1 MSKTLILAVASTSLA
16 LVSCYDP
23 PPPVN
28 PHYPY
33 GSNTD
38 PYGRGY
44 DRKAAKKEL
53 SEEPQTQQPTA
64 PPEGDLYGTK
74 RYPDP
79 YGNSLEPAPTTAP
92 EPEDTTT
99 GSATSAGN
107 YPSARKTTKATEVI
121 SPYAPYNVIDVEGF
135 SSGQLARDPS
145 NGKIFRV
152 P

>member
-1 MSKTLILAVASTSLA
+1 MSKTLILALAGASLP

-23 PPPVN
+23 PPPPN

-33 GSNTD
+33 NQNTD

-44 DRKAAKKEL
+44 NRDAN
-53 SEEPQTQQPTA
+53 QTQQDQTA
-64 PPEGDLYGTK
+64 QEGTEAPEGDPYGT
-74 RYPDP
+74 RRFPDP
-79 YGNSLEPAPTTAP
+79 YGNTPETAPTTPP
-92 EPEDTTT
+92 EPEAT
-99 GSATSAGN
+99 GTNTSGD
-107 YPSARKTTKATEVI
+107 YPTARKTTKASEVI